1 MAFLNVLLKK
11 ALCKEEEMG
20 TANSTT
26 SASRSKNKLHTK
38 SIQDR
43 ILEVI
48 VYVSM
53 ILVTVLTLYP
63 FLNVLA
69 ISLNDSVDTVRGGI
83 TIWPRE
89 FTLKNYDLIFTY
101 KGLITGFQNSVL
113 RTVIGTVLGLLS
125 GSMLAFVLARNDF
138 GGRRWISMFLA
149 ITMYVSGGM
158 IPGFIL
164 MKDLHLINT
173 FAVYVLPGLVS
184 AFNIF
189 VIRSFIDGLPYA
201 LQESAKL
208 DGANDFVIY
217 WRVILPLCKP
227 ALATVALFLAVGQ
240 WNSWFDTY
248 LFNGSNETLTTL
260 QYELMKILQSTTTSA
275 TNSQDASNMAERMAQ
290 VSPESVKMAITI
302 IVTVPILIVYPFLQK
317 YFVKGMTLGAVKS

>member
-1 MAFLNVLLKK
+1 MVV
-11 ALCKEEEMG
+11 
-20 TANSTT
+20 NSN
-26 SASRSKNKLHTK
+26 APVGRFKQKLQAK
-38 SIQDR
+38 SPQDR
-43 ILEVI
+43 ILEVVVYLSII
-48 VYVSM
+48 V
-53 ILVTVLTLYP
+53 VTGITIYP

-83 TIWPRE
+83 TIWPRK
-89 FTLKNYDLIFTY
+89 FTLENFSLIFTY
-101 KGLITGFQNSVL
+101 KSLITGFKISIL
-113 RTVIGTVLGLLS
+113 RTVIGTVAGLIS
-125 GSMLAFVLARNDF
+125 ASMLAFTLARSDF
-138 GGRRWISMFLA
+138 QARRFISMFLA
-149 ITMYVSGGM
+149 VTMYVSGGL

-164 MKDLHLINT
+164 MRDLHLIDT
-173 FAVYVLPGLVS
+173 FAVYILPGLVS
-184 AFNIF
+184 AFNVF

-208 DGANDFVIY
+208 DGANDFTIY

-275 TNSQDASNMAERMAQ
+275 TNSQDAANMSERMSQ

-302 IVTVPILIVYPFLQK
+302 VVTVPILIVYPFLQK

>member
-1 MAFLNVLLKK
+1 MGIVNRNTPVGRLKQ
-11 ALCKEEEMG
+11 
-20 TANSTT
+20 
-26 SASRSKNKLHTK
+26 SRQAK
-38 SIQDR
+38 SPQDR
-43 ILEVI
+43 ILEVV
-48 VYVSM
+48 VYLAIMV
-53 ILVTVLTLYP
+53 VTVITIYP

-83 TIWPRE
+83 TVWPRK
-89 FTLKNYDLIFTY
+89 FTLENFSLIFTY
-101 KGLITGFQNSVL
+101 GSLITGFKISVL
-113 RTVIGTVLGLLS
+113 RTVIGTVAGLIS
-125 GSMLAFVLARNDF
+125 GSMLAFTLARVDF
-138 GGRRWISMFLA
+138 QARRFVSMFLA
-149 ITMYVSGGM
+149 ITMYVSGGL

-164 MKDLHLINT
+164 MRDLHLIDT
-173 FAVYVLPGLVS
+173 FAVYILPGLVS
-184 AFNIF
+184 AFNVF

-208 DGANDFVIY
+208 DGANDFTIY

-248 LFNGSNETLTTL
+248 LFNGSNEALTTL

-275 TNSQDASNMAERMAQ
+275 TNSQDVANMSERMSQ
-290 VSPESVKMAITI
+290 ISPESVKMAITI
-302 IVTVPILIVYPFLQK
+302 VVTVPILIVYPFLQK

>member
-1 MAFLNVLLKK
+1 MGVVKSNVPVGRVKQSLQAK
-11 ALCKEEEMG
+11 AP
-20 TANSTT
+20 
-26 SASRSKNKLHTK
+26 
-38 SIQDR
+38 QDR
-43 ILEVI
+43 ILEII
-48 VYVSM
+48 VYFSM
-53 ILVTVLTLYP
+53 TVVTVLTIYP

-83 TIWPRE
+83 TVWPRQ
-89 FTLKNYDLIFTY
+89 FTLDNYSLIFTY
-101 KGLITGFQNSVL
+101 GSLITGFKISFL
-113 RTVIGTVLGLLS
+113 RTVIGTIAGLIS
-125 GSMLAFVLARNDF
+125 GSMLAYTLARSDF
-138 GGRRWISMFLA
+138 QARRFISIFLA
-149 ITMYVSGGM
+149 VTMYVTGGL

-164 MKDLHLINT
+164 MKDLHLIDT
-173 FAVYVLPGLVS
+173 FAVYILPGLVS
-184 AFNIF
+184 AFNVF

-208 DGANDFVIY
+208 DGANDFTIY

-248 LFNGSNETLTTL
+248 LFNGSNESLTTL

-275 TNSQDASNMAERMAQ
+275 SNSQDAANMAERMSQ
-290 VSPESVKMAITI
+290 ISPESVKMAITI
-302 IVTVPILIVYPFLQK
+302 VVTVPILIVYPFLQK

>member
-1 MAFLNVLLKK
+1 MGLVKSNAPVGRVKQSLQAK
-11 ALCKEEEMG
+11 AP
-20 TANSTT
+20 
-26 SASRSKNKLHTK
+26 
-38 SIQDR
+38 QDR
-43 ILEVI
+43 VLEVI

-53 ILVTVLTLYP
+53 AVVTILTIYP

-69 ISLNDSVDTVRGGI
+69 ISFNDSVDTIRGGI
-83 TIWPRE
+83 TIWPRQ
-89 FTLKNYDLIFTY
+89 FTLKNYSLIFTFG
-101 KGLITGFQNSVL
+101 GLITGFKISIL
-113 RTVIGTVLGLLS
+113 RTIIGTIAGLIS
-125 GSMLAFVLARNDF
+125 GSMLAFTLARGDF
-138 GGRRWISMFLA
+138 QARRFISVFLA
-149 ITMYVSGGM
+149 VTMYVSGGL

-164 MKDLHLINT
+164 LKDLHLINT
-173 FAVYVLPGLVS
+173 FAVYILPGLVS

-208 DGANDFVIY
+208 DGANDFTIY

-248 LFNGSNETLTTL
+248 LFNGSNESLTTL

-275 TNSQDASNMAERMAQ
+275 TNSQDAANMAERMSQ
-290 VSPESVKMAITI
+290 ISPESVKMAITI